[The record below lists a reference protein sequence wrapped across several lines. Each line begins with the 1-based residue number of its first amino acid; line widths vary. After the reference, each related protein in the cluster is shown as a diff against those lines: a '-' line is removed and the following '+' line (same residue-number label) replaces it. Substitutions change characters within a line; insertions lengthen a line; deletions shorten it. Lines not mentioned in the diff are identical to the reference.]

1 MTLAVSKIVG
11 AKMPLKITLPAFLY
25 AGKFYDCYYNIK
37 RLYLH
42 DHREITRFL
51 PYVLSDPG
59 NRGNK

>member
-51 PYVLSDPG
+51 PYVL
-59 NRGNK
+59 